1 MCQQRVQWA
10 GIASNRKRRLSQC
23 RGLCCHL
30 AGSAA
35 HCCGRNRL
43 EQLRKHPAAGGSRKK
58 WTASA
63 RFFAREI
70 CEKKCLP
77 FRRNMGLKAREK
89 ISDHFLRFLVLVR
102 LQGLFRKISHQVT
115 FFFSL
120 TAVSVELAMLS
131 ECVPS
136 LSTKCA
142 LWKSSNALQRVLVVP
157 AWHGALHEKN
167 REKIEKKSHD
177 EVLHQA
183 WRKNFSTSHRAEIAH
198 LEDRNLLK

>member
-1 MCQQRVQWA
+1 MYAQCANKECSGLELHRTGSDVSDNAGVYVATLQVQ
-10 GIASNRKRRLSQC
+10 LS
-23 RGLCCHL
+23 
-30 AGSAA
+30 

-63 RFFAREI
+63 RFFARKI

-115 FFFSL
+115 FFS
-120 TAVSVELAMLS
+120 A
-131 ECVPS
+131 
-136 LSTKCA
+136 
-142 LWKSSNALQRVLVVP
+142 
-157 AWHGALHEKN
+157 
-167 REKIEKKSHD
+167 
-177 EVLHQA
+177 
-183 WRKNFSTSHRAEIAH
+183 
-198 LEDRNLLK
+198 